1 MEAAMSDPYPEQRLT
16 HEELARRI
24 AALEGQKAAPQSAAA
39 TAQQLPYS
47 VGPLLP
53 QLSSATA
60 QPLTYGPSAATAQQL
75 PYTAAQPLTY
85 GPGVATAQQWPY
97 TAQRPAAPS
106 VPQPVGVLVPALV
119 RLPDGQETRMYVV
132 YGGEHAADL
141 AALGWWCQQYGVA
154 GCLLATSWP
163 RRESGRAYGQ
173 YGYGPP
179 NDYPRSDYPRYGRGY
194 RGRY

>member
-24 AALEGQKAAPQSAAA
+24 AALESQRAAPQSPVA
-39 TAQQLPYS
+39 TAQPLPSS

-53 QLSSATA
+53 PLASSTA
-60 QPLTYGPSAATAQQL
+60 QPVP
-75 PYTAAQPLTY
+75 Y
-85 GPGVATAQQWPY
+85 GPGVATAQPLAY
-97 TAQRPAAPS
+97 TPQRPAAPT

-141 AALGWWCQQYGVA
+141 AALGWWCQQHGVA

-179 NDYPRSDYPRYGRGY
+179 NDYPRSDYPRHGRGY

>member
-16 HEELARRI
+16 HEEVQRLI
-24 AALEGQKAAPQSAAA
+24 AALEGQKGAPQSPVA
-39 TAQQLPYS
+39 TAPQQPYG
-47 VGPLLP
+47 VGPLLSP
-53 QLSSATA
+53 LASSTA
-60 QPLTYGPSAATAQQL
+60 QPVPYGPSAATAQPL
-75 PYTAAQPLTY
+75 PSMAAQPLPY
-85 GPGVATAQQWPY
+85 GPGVATAQPLPY
-97 TAQRPAAPS
+97 TPQRLATPG

-119 RLPDGQETRMYVV
+119 RLPDGQEARMYVV

-141 AALGWWCQQYGVA
+141 AVLGWWCQKYGVA
-154 GCLLATSWP
+154 GSPLATSWP
-163 RRESGRAYGQ
+163 HRDSGRAYGQ